1 MVNRARHEIIQQTK
15 EIADR
20 NLANFGPKLE
30 GKTAVVTG
38 AGSGV
43 GKAMAELFSVN
54 GCRVIVVD
62 VVEDRVKE
70 VAAKIGNDS
79 LGMVKDLS
87 NQKQVEEMIDEAYQS
102 MGRIDILCNNA
113 GIMDGVTPVADTSD
127 ELWQRVL
134 NVNLNAPFWAS
145 RRAIPKMLK
154 DSRGAILN
162 TASVASF
169 FGGKAGAPYTVSK
182 HGLIGLTKSIA
193 VFYGDKGIRSN
204 AMVLGAVNTAIG
216 FGSSNPNPLGLELMK
231 KTMASLPGVAD
242 PSQIANLGLFLVS
255 DDSSFVNGSCVV
267 IDNGWSVF

>member
-1 MVNRARHEIIQQTK
+1 MAS
-15 EIADR
+15 
-20 NLANFGPKLE
+20 FGPKLE
-30 GKTAVVTG
+30 GKIALITG

-43 GKAMAELFSVN
+43 GKGMAELFSEN
-54 GCRVIVVD
+54 GCKVVVVD
-62 VVEDRVKE
+62 VLGERVNQ
-70 VAAKIGNDS
+70 VVAKIGSNAS
-79 LGMVKDLS
+79 GMVKDLS
-87 NQKQVEEMIDEAYQS
+87 NKDQVESMVDEAYRS
-102 MGRIDILCNNA
+102 MGKIDILCNNA

-127 ELWQRVL
+127 ELWQRVM

-145 RRAIPKMLK
+145 RRVIPRMLK
-154 DSRGAILN
+154 DGHGAILN

-169 FGGKAGAPYTVSK
+169 FAGKSGAAYAVSK

-231 KTMASLPGVAD
+231 KSMASLPRMAEVTE
-242 PSQIANLGLFLVS
+242 IARLGLFLVS

-267 IDNGWSVF
+267 IDGGWSAV